1 MQHLKA
7 QRGGTIIGFIIG
19 LVIGLGIAV
28 AVALIITKAPV
39 PFINKLAHTPDK
51 NDADPSA
58 KIPDPNKSLYGRDA
72 QNADS
77 SANALGNSTGV
88 LPPNSTVV
96 ITAPPAT
103 TAPVAALGSN
113 AAATPPVASNAPT
126 AADGKP
132 TLLQAGAFTSGEAA
146 ENMKAKLALL
156 GFEAIVSPTTKD
168 GNAVYR
174 VRLGPY
180 SHIDDLNRVRGRLA
194 ENGIDASLVPQSR

>member
-19 LVIGLGIAV
+19 LVVGLAIAV

-39 PFINKLAHTPDK
+39 PFINKLAHAPDK
-51 NDADPSA
+51 PDVDAG

-77 SANALGNSTGV
+77 SAAVLGNQNGV
-88 LPPNSTVV
+88 LPPANSTVV
-96 ITAPPAT
+96 ITAPPSST
-103 TAPVAALGSN
+103 TASTTALPQTAPST
-113 AAATPPVASNAPT
+113 AAATPVE
-126 AADGKP
+126 GKP
-132 TLLQAGAFTSGEAA
+132 ALLQAGAFATSDAA

-156 GFEAIVSPTTKD
+156 GFEAIVAPTSKD
-168 GNAVYR
+168 GSAVYR

-180 SHIDDLNRVRGRLA
+180 SHIDDLNRVRQRLA
-194 ENGIDASLVPQSR
+194 ENGIDASLVPSAK